1 MTEQS
6 NVINIDG
13 KEFDI
18 EKDLNKDQQYFIN
31 QIRSCQSKSANFLK
45 DISELRFELDQITM
59 SQDAFTNKLI
69 TSIKTD
75 EEASLASEVS

>member
-1 MTEQS
+1 MDN
-6 NVINIDG
+6 NVVTIDG

-31 QIRSCQSKSANFLK
+31 QIRSCQSKSAN
-45 DISELRFELDQITM
+45 LRFELDQITM

-69 TSIKTD
+69 TSIETD

>member
-1 MTEQS
+1 MDN
-6 NVINIDG
+6 NVVTIDG

-31 QIRSCQSKSANFLK
+31 QIRSCQSKSAN
-45 DISELRFELDQITM
+45 LRFELDQITM

-69 TSIKTD
+69 TSIKAD
-75 EEASLASEVS
+75 KDAELASEVS